1 MDIRMSSMRLIFC
14 IVIFGLFTLV
24 SITLPACSK
33 YHSKSVDAPKG
44 SSPDVSV
51 IIKATAVDLNELSPD
66 EITEMNEFTEPESST
81 LESST
86 PDYAL
91 SIYTINLYT

>member
-1 MDIRMSSMRLIFC
+1 MSSMRLIFC
-14 IVIFGLFTLV
+14 IVFFGLFTLV

-51 IIKATAVDLNELSPD
+51 TIKATAVDLNELSPD
-66 EITEMNEFTEPESST
+66 EITEMNEFTE

>member
-14 IVIFGLFTLV
+14 IVIFGLFTF
-24 SITLPACSK
+24 SSCSK

-51 IIKATAVDLNELSPD
+51 TIKATVIDLNELSPD
-66 EITEMNEFTEPESST
+66 EIIEMNEFTEPE
-81 LESST
+81 
-86 PDYAL
+86 YAL

>member
-1 MDIRMSSMRLIFC
+1 
-14 IVIFGLFTLV
+14 V

-51 IIKATAVDLNELSPD
+51 TIKATAVDLNELSPD
-66 EITEMNEFTEPESST
+66 EITEMNEFTELESKTPESKT
-81 LESST
+81 PESKTPESKT

>member
-24 SITLPACSK
+24 SITLPAYSK

-51 IIKATAVDLNELSPD
+51 TIKATVVDLNELSPDETCLD
-66 EITEMNEFTEPESST
+66 EITEMNEFTEPES
-81 LESST
+81 
-86 PDYAL
+86 DYAL